1 MLILSFVFHRCGVNM
16 LRKNYYILSDGILKR
31 KENTLYFVN
40 NKGKKPIPINKIYSI
55 YAYGQITFSSQVM
68 SLLAKKG
75 ILIHFFNYYGFYNG
89 SYYPR
94 ETLLSGD
101 LLVRQAEYYLNQSK
115 RLELA
120 KLFVE
125 GAANNI
131 LKVLSYYKIEND
143 VNEILKE
150 LTKTNKITEIMN
162 VEGRIRSEYYSKF
175 DEILPEEFKMEGRS
189 RQPPKNMI
197 NSLISFGNSMMY
209 STVLTEIYNTQLNPT
224 ISYLHEPFERRFSL
238 SLDLSEIFKP
248 IFVDRLIF
256 YFVNKRM
263 ISKKDF
269 NQDLNCCLL
278 NDSGRNK
285 FIKEYN
291 KRLEK
296 TIKHKDLNKKVSYQR
311 LIRLEAYKLKKHI
324 LGIKKYNPFVIWW

>member
-1 MLILSFVFHRCGVNM
+1 MPK
-16 LRKNYYILSDGILKR
+16 KNYYILSEGILKR

-40 NKGKKPIPINKIYSI
+40 KKGKKPIPINKIYSI

-68 SLLAKKG
+68 NLLSKNG
-75 ILIHFFNYYGFYNG
+75 IPIHFFNYYGFYSG

-101 LLVRQAEYYLNQSK
+101 LLVKQAEHYLNSVK

-125 GAANNI
+125 GASNNI
-131 LKVLSYYKIEND
+131 LKVLAYYKIESNIK
-143 VNEILKE
+143 EIVLELKSA
-150 LTKTNKITEIMN
+150 KQITEIMN
-162 VEGRIRSEYYSKF
+162 IEGRIRSEYYSKF
-175 DEILPEEFKMEGRS
+175 DEILPDDFKMEGRS

-209 STVLTEIYNTQLNPT
+209 STVLTELYNTQLNPT
-224 ISYLHEPFERRFSL
+224 ISYLHEPLERRFSL

-256 YFVNKRM
+256 YLVNKKM
-263 ISKKDF
+263 ITKKDF
-269 NQDLNCCLL
+269 NEDLNCCLL
-278 NDSGRNK
+278 NDSGRNN

-296 TIKHKDLNKKVSYQR
+296 TIKHKDLNRKVSYQR
-311 LIRLEAYKLKKHI
+311 LIRLEAYKLKKH
-324 LGIKKYNPFVIWW
+324 LLDVKKYIPFVIWW

>member
-1 MLILSFVFHRCGVNM
+1 M

-75 ILIHFFNYYGFYNG
+75 IPIHFFNYYGFYNG

-131 LKVLSYYKIEND
+131 LKVLSYYKIENN

-256 YFVNKRM
+256 YLVNKRM
-263 ISKKDF
+263 ITKKDF

>member
-1 MLILSFVFHRCGVNM
+1 MPK
-16 LRKNYYILSDGILKR
+16 KNYYILSEGILKR
-31 KENTLYFVN
+31 KENTIYFVN
-40 NKGKKPIPINKIYSI
+40 EKGKKPIPINKVYSI

-68 SLLAKKG
+68 SLLSKNG
-75 ILIHFFNYYGFYNG
+75 IPIHFFNYYGFYSG

-101 LLVRQAEYYLNQSK
+101 LIVRQADYYLNIQK

-125 GAANNI
+125 GAAKNI
-131 LKVLSYYKIEND
+131 LKVLAYYKIENNI
-143 VNEILKE
+143 NETLSE
-150 LTKTNKITEIMN
+150 LPSTNKITEIMN
-162 VEGRIRSEYYSKF
+162 IEGRIRSEYYSKF
-175 DEILPEEFKMEGRS
+175 DDILPDDFKMEGRS
-189 RQPPKNMI
+189 RQPPKNMV

-209 STVLTEIYNTQLNPT
+209 STVLTELYNTQLNPT
-224 ISYLHEPFERRFSL
+224 ISYLHEPSERRFSL

-256 YFVNKRM
+256 YMVNKRM
-263 ISKKDF
+263 LSKKDF
-269 NQDLNCCLL
+269 NEDLNCCLL
-278 NDSGRNK
+278 NDKGRNK

-296 TIKHKDLNKKVSYQR
+296 TIKHKKLKKNVSYQR

-324 LGIKKYNPFVIWW
+324 LGIEKYDPFVSWW

>member
-1 MLILSFVFHRCGVNM
+1 MSK
-16 LRKNYYILSDGILKR
+16 KNYYILSEGILKR
-31 KENTLYFVN
+31 KENTIYFVN
-40 NKGKKPIPINKIYSI
+40 EKGKKPIPINKVYSI

-68 SLLAKKG
+68 SLLSKNG
-75 ILIHFFNYYGFYNG
+75 VPIHFFNYYGFYNG

-101 LLVRQAEYYLNQSK
+101 LLVKQADYYLNTQK

-131 LKVLSYYKIEND
+131 LKVLAYYKIEN
-143 VNEILKE
+143 NIKE
-150 LTKTNKITEIMN
+150 TLSELNSTNKITEIMN
-162 VEGRIRSEYYSKF
+162 IEGRIRSEYYSKF
-175 DEILPEEFKMEGRS
+175 DEILPDDFKMEGRS

-209 STVLTEIYNTQLNPT
+209 STVLTELYNTQLNPT
-224 ISYLHEPFERRFSL
+224 ISYLHEPSERRFSL

-256 YFVNKRM
+256 YMVNKRM
-263 ISKKDF
+263 LSKKDF
-269 NQDLNCCLL
+269 NEDLNCCLL
-278 NDSGRNK
+278 NDKGRNK

-296 TIKHKDLNKKVSYQR
+296 TIKHKKLKKNVSYQR

-324 LGIKKYNPFVIWW
+324 LDIEKYDPFVSWW

>member
-1 MLILSFVFHRCGVNM
+1 MSK
-16 LRKNYYILSDGILKR
+16 KNYYILSEGILKR
-31 KENTLYFVN
+31 KENTIYFVN
-40 NKGKKPIPINKIYSI
+40 EKGKKPIPINKVYSI

-68 SLLAKKG
+68 SLLSKNG
-75 ILIHFFNYYGFYNG
+75 VPIHFFNYYGFYNG

-101 LLVRQAEYYLNQSK
+101 LLVKQADYYLNIQK

-131 LKVLSYYKIEND
+131 LKVLAYYKIEN
-143 VNEILKE
+143 NIKE
-150 LTKTNKITEIMN
+150 TLSELNSTNKITEIMN
-162 VEGRIRSEYYSKF
+162 IEGRIRSEYYSKF
-175 DEILPEEFKMEGRS
+175 DEILPDDFKMEGRS

-209 STVLTEIYNTQLNPT
+209 STVLTELYNTQLNPT
-224 ISYLHEPFERRFSL
+224 ISYLHEPSERRFSL

-256 YFVNKRM
+256 YMVNKRM
-263 ISKKDF
+263 LSKKDF
-269 NQDLNCCLL
+269 NEDLNCCLL
-278 NDSGRNK
+278 NDKGRNK

-296 TIKHKDLNKKVSYQR
+296 TIKHKKLKKNVSYQR

-324 LGIKKYNPFVIWW
+324 LGIEKYDPFVSWW

>member
-1 MLILSFVFHRCGVNM
+1 M
-16 LRKNYYILSDGILKR
+16 LRKDYYILSEGILKR

-75 ILIHFFNYYGFYNG
+75 IPIHFFNYYGFYNG

-101 LLVRQAEYYLNQSK
+101 LLVRQAEYYLNQPK

-131 LKVLSYYKIEND
+131 LKVLSYYKIENN
-143 VNEILKE
+143 VNEILME
-150 LTKTNKITEIMN
+150 LNKTNKITEIMN

-175 DEILPEEFKMEGRS
+175 DEILPKEFKMEGRS

-256 YFVNKRM
+256 YLVNKKM
-263 ISKKDF
+263 ITKKDF

>member
-1 MLILSFVFHRCGVNM
+1 M
-16 LRKNYYILSDGILKR
+16 LRKNYYILSEGILKR

-75 ILIHFFNYYGFYNG
+75 IPIHFFNYYGFYNG

-256 YFVNKRM
+256 YLVNKRM
-263 ISKKDF
+263 ITKKDF

-296 TIKHKDLNKKVSYQR
+296 TIKHKDLSKKVSYQR

>member
-1 MLILSFVFHRCGVNM
+1 MPK
-16 LRKNYYILSDGILKR
+16 KNYYILSEGILKR
-31 KENTLYFVN
+31 KENTIYFVN
-40 NKGKKPIPINKIYSI
+40 EKGKKPIPINKVYSI

-68 SLLAKKG
+68 SLLSKNG
-75 ILIHFFNYYGFYNG
+75 ISIHFFNYYGFYSG

-101 LLVRQAEYYLNQSK
+101 LIVRQADYYLNIQK

-125 GAANNI
+125 GAAKNI
-131 LKVLSYYKIEND
+131 LKVLAYYKIENNI
-143 VNEILKE
+143 NETLSE
-150 LTKTNKITEIMN
+150 LPSTNKITEIMN
-162 VEGRIRSEYYSKF
+162 IEGRIRSEYYSKF
-175 DEILPEEFKMEGRS
+175 DDILPDDFKMEGRS
-189 RQPPKNMI
+189 RQPPKNMV

-209 STVLTEIYNTQLNPT
+209 STVLTELYNTQLNPT
-224 ISYLHEPFERRFSL
+224 ISYLHEPSERRFSL

-256 YFVNKRM
+256 YMVNKRM
-263 ISKKDF
+263 LSKKDF
-269 NQDLNCCLL
+269 NEDLNCCLL
-278 NDSGRNK
+278 NDKGRNK

-296 TIKHKDLNKKVSYQR
+296 TIKHKKLKKNVSYQR

-324 LGIKKYNPFVIWW
+324 LGIEKYDPFVSWW

>member
-1 MLILSFVFHRCGVNM
+1 M
-16 LRKNYYILSDGILKR
+16 LRKNYYILSEGILKR

-75 ILIHFFNYYGFYNG
+75 IPIHFFNYYGFYNG
-89 SYYPR
+89 SYYPC

-120 KLFVE
+120 KLFIE

-256 YFVNKRM
+256 YLVNKRM

>member
-1 MLILSFVFHRCGVNM
+1 MSE
-16 LRKNYYILSDGILKR
+16 GILKR

-75 ILIHFFNYYGFYNG
+75 IPIHFFNYYGFYNG

-256 YFVNKRM
+256 YLVNKRM
-263 ISKKDF
+263 ITKKDF

-296 TIKHKDLNKKVSYQR
+296 TIKHKDLSKKVSYQR

>member
-1 MLILSFVFHRCGVNM
+1 MSK
-16 LRKNYYILSDGILKR
+16 KNYYILSEGILKR
-31 KENTLYFVN
+31 KENTIYFVN
-40 NKGKKPIPINKIYSI
+40 EKGKKPIPINKVYSI

-68 SLLAKKG
+68 SLLSKNG
-75 ILIHFFNYYGFYNG
+75 VPIHFFNYYGFYSG

-101 LLVRQAEYYLNQSK
+101 LLVKQADYYLNTQK

-131 LKVLSYYKIEND
+131 LKVLAYYKIEN
-143 VNEILKE
+143 NIKE
-150 LTKTNKITEIMN
+150 TLSELNSTNKITEIMN
-162 VEGRIRSEYYSKF
+162 IEGRIRSEYYSKF
-175 DEILPEEFKMEGRS
+175 DEILPDDFKMEGRS

-209 STVLTEIYNTQLNPT
+209 STVLTELYNTQLNPT
-224 ISYLHEPFERRFSL
+224 ISYLHEPSERRFSL

-256 YFVNKRM
+256 YMVNKRM
-263 ISKKDF
+263 LSKKDF
-269 NQDLNCCLL
+269 NEDLNCCLL
-278 NDSGRNK
+278 NDKGRNK

-296 TIKHKDLNKKVSYQR
+296 TIKHKKLKKNVSYQR

-324 LGIKKYNPFVIWW
+324 LDIEKYDPFVSWW

>member
-1 MLILSFVFHRCGVNM
+1 MSK
-16 LRKNYYILSDGILKR
+16 KNYYILSEGILKR
-31 KENTLYFVN
+31 KENTIYFVN
-40 NKGKKPIPINKIYSI
+40 EKGKKPIPINKVYSI

-68 SLLAKKG
+68 SLLSKNG
-75 ILIHFFNYYGFYNG
+75 VPIHFFNYYGFYSG

-101 LLVRQAEYYLNQSK
+101 LLVKQADYYLNIQK

-131 LKVLSYYKIEND
+131 LKVLAYYKIEN
-143 VNEILKE
+143 NIKE
-150 LTKTNKITEIMN
+150 TLSELNSTNKITEIMN
-162 VEGRIRSEYYSKF
+162 IEGRIRSEYYSKF
-175 DEILPEEFKMEGRS
+175 DEILPDDFKMEGRS
-189 RQPPKNMI
+189 RQPLKNMI

-209 STVLTEIYNTQLNPT
+209 STVLTELYNTQLNPT
-224 ISYLHEPFERRFSL
+224 ISYLHEPSERRFSL

-256 YFVNKRM
+256 YMVNKRM
-263 ISKKDF
+263 LSKKDF
-269 NQDLNCCLL
+269 NEDLNCCLL
-278 NDSGRNK
+278 NDKGRNK

-296 TIKHKDLNKKVSYQR
+296 TIKHKKLKKNVSYQR

-324 LGIKKYNPFVIWW
+324 LGIEKYNPFVSWW

>member
-1 MLILSFVFHRCGVNM
+1 MSK
-16 LRKNYYILSDGILKR
+16 KNYYILSEGILKR
-31 KENTLYFVN
+31 KENTIYFVN
-40 NKGKKPIPINKIYSI
+40 EKGKKPIPINKVYSI

-68 SLLAKKG
+68 SLLSKNG
-75 ILIHFFNYYGFYNG
+75 VPIHFFNYYGFYSG

-101 LLVRQAEYYLNQSK
+101 LLVKQADYYLNIQK

-131 LKVLSYYKIEND
+131 LKVLAYYKIEN
-143 VNEILKE
+143 NIKE
-150 LTKTNKITEIMN
+150 TLSELNSTNKITEIMN
-162 VEGRIRSEYYSKF
+162 IEGRIRSEYYSKF
-175 DEILPEEFKMEGRS
+175 DEILPDDFKMEGRS

-209 STVLTEIYNTQLNPT
+209 STVLTELYNTQLNPT
-224 ISYLHEPFERRFSL
+224 ISYLHEPSERRFSL

-256 YFVNKRM
+256 YMVNKRM
-263 ISKKDF
+263 LSKKDF
-269 NQDLNCCLL
+269 NEDLNCCLL
-278 NDSGRNK
+278 NDKGRNK

-296 TIKHKDLNKKVSYQR
+296 RLNIKN
-311 LIRLEAYKLKKHI
+311 
-324 LGIKKYNPFVIWW
+324 

>member
-1 MLILSFVFHRCGVNM
+1 M

>member
-1 MLILSFVFHRCGVNM
+1 MSK
-16 LRKNYYILSDGILKR
+16 KNYYILSEGILKR
-31 KENTLYFVN
+31 KENTIYFVN
-40 NKGKKPIPINKIYSI
+40 EKGKKPIPINKVYSI

-68 SLLAKKG
+68 SLLSKNG
-75 ILIHFFNYYGFYNG
+75 VLIHFFNYYGFYSG

-101 LLVRQAEYYLNQSK
+101 LLVKQADYYLNTQK

-131 LKVLSYYKIEND
+131 LKVLAYYKIEN
-143 VNEILKE
+143 NIKE
-150 LTKTNKITEIMN
+150 TLSELNSTNKITEIMN
-162 VEGRIRSEYYSKF
+162 IEGRIRSEYYTKF
-175 DEILPEEFKMEGRS
+175 DEILPDDFKMEGRS

-209 STVLTEIYNTQLNPT
+209 STVLTELYNTQLNPT
-224 ISYLHEPFERRFSL
+224 ISYLHEPSERRFSL

-256 YFVNKRM
+256 YMVNKRM
-263 ISKKDF
+263 LSKKDF
-269 NQDLNCCLL
+269 NEDLNCCLL
-278 NDSGRNK
+278 NDKGRNK

-296 TIKHKDLNKKVSYQR
+296 TIKHKKLKKNVSYQR

-324 LGIKKYNPFVIWW
+324 LDIEKYDPFVSWW

>member
-1 MLILSFVFHRCGVNM
+1 MAK
-16 LRKNYYILSDGILKR
+16 KNYYLLSEGILKR
-31 KENTLYFVN
+31 KENTIYFVSQ
-40 NKGKKPIPINKIYSI
+40 KGKKPIPINKVYSV
-55 YAYGQITFSSQVM
+55 YAYGQITISSQVINLF
-68 SLLAKKG
+68 SKEG
-75 ILIHFFNYYGFYNG
+75 IPIHFFNYYGFYNG

-94 ETLLSGD
+94 ETLLSGN
-101 LLVRQAEYYLNQSK
+101 LLIKQCEYYSDYSK
-115 RLELA
+115 RIELA

-125 GAANNI
+125 GAAKNI
-131 LKVLSYYKIEND
+131 MKVLAYYKIDNNIQKTLGD
-143 VNEILKE
+143 LN
-150 LTKTNKITEIMN
+150 KTNKITEIMN
-162 VEGRIRSEYYSKF
+162 VEGRIRAEYYLKF
-175 DEILPEEFKMEGRS
+175 DEILPDDFKMEGRS

-224 ISYLHEPFERRFSL
+224 ISYLHEPLERRFSL

-256 YFVNKRM
+256 YLVNKGM
-263 ISKKDF
+263 IKKEDF
-269 NQDLNCCLL
+269 DQELNCCLL
-278 NDSGRNK
+278 NEKGRAK

-296 TIKHKDLNKKVSYQR
+296 TIKHKDLNKKVSYRR

-324 LGIKKYNPFVIWW
+324 LGTKKYQPFNIWW

>member
-1 MLILSFVFHRCGVNM
+1 M
-16 LRKNYYILSDGILKR
+16 SDGILKR

-75 ILIHFFNYYGFYNG
+75 IPIHFFNYYGFYNG

-131 LKVLSYYKIEND
+131 LKVLSYYKIENN

-162 VEGRIRSEYYSKF
+162 VEGRIMSEYYSKF

-256 YFVNKRM
+256 YLVNKRM
-263 ISKKDF
+263 IIKKDF

-291 KRLEK
+291 KRLKK
-296 TIKHKDLNKKVSYQR
+296 TIKHKNLNKKVSYQR

>member
-1 MLILSFVFHRCGVNM
+1 MSK
-16 LRKNYYILSDGILKR
+16 KNYYILSEGILKR
-31 KENTLYFVN
+31 KENTIYFVN
-40 NKGKKPIPINKIYSI
+40 EKGKKPIPINKVYSI

-68 SLLAKKG
+68 SLLSKNG
-75 ILIHFFNYYGFYNG
+75 VLIHFFNYYGFYSG

-101 LLVRQAEYYLNQSK
+101 LLVKQADYYLNTQK

-131 LKVLSYYKIEND
+131 LKVLAYYKIEN
-143 VNEILKE
+143 NIKE
-150 LTKTNKITEIMN
+150 TLSELNSTNKITEIMN
-162 VEGRIRSEYYSKF
+162 IEGRIRSEYYSKF
-175 DEILPEEFKMEGRS
+175 DEILPDDFKMEGRS

-209 STVLTEIYNTQLNPT
+209 STVLTELYNTQLNPT
-224 ISYLHEPFERRFSL
+224 ISYLHEPSERRFSL

-256 YFVNKRM
+256 YMVNKRM
-263 ISKKDF
+263 LSKKDF
-269 NQDLNCCLL
+269 NEDLNCCLL
-278 NDSGRNK
+278 NDKGRNK

-296 TIKHKDLNKKVSYQR
+296 TIKHKKLKKNVSYQR
-311 LIRLEAYKLKKHI
+311 LIRLEAYKLKNI
-324 LGIKKYNPFVIWW
+324 F

>member
-1 MLILSFVFHRCGVNM
+1 MSK
-16 LRKNYYILSDGILKR
+16 KNYYILSEGILKR
-31 KENTLYFVN
+31 KENTIYFVN
-40 NKGKKPIPINKIYSI
+40 EKGKKPIPINKVYSI

-68 SLLAKKG
+68 SLLSKNG
-75 ILIHFFNYYGFYNG
+75 VPIHFFNYYGFYSG

-101 LLVRQAEYYLNQSK
+101 LLVKQADYYLNIQK

-131 LKVLSYYKIEND
+131 LKVLPYYKIEN
-143 VNEILKE
+143 NIKE
-150 LTKTNKITEIMN
+150 TLSELNSTNKITEIMN
-162 VEGRIRSEYYSKF
+162 IEGRIRSEYYSKF
-175 DEILPEEFKMEGRS
+175 DEILPDDFKMEGRS

-209 STVLTEIYNTQLNPT
+209 STVLTELYNTQLNPT
-224 ISYLHEPFERRFSL
+224 ISYLHEPSERRFSL

-256 YFVNKRM
+256 YMVNKRM
-263 ISKKDF
+263 LSKKDF
-269 NQDLNCCLL
+269 NEDLNCCLL
-278 NDSGRNK
+278 NDKGRNK

-296 TIKHKDLNKKVSYQR
+296 TIKHKKLKKNVSYQR

-324 LGIKKYNPFVIWW
+324 LGIEKYDPFVSWW

>member
-1 MLILSFVFHRCGVNM
+1 MSK
-16 LRKNYYILSDGILKR
+16 KNYYILSEGILKR
-31 KENTLYFVN
+31 KENTIYFVN
-40 NKGKKPIPINKIYSI
+40 EKGKKPIPINKVYSI

-68 SLLAKKG
+68 SLLSKNG
-75 ILIHFFNYYGFYNG
+75 VPIHFFNYYGFYSG
-89 SYYPR
+89 SYYPH

-101 LLVRQAEYYLNQSK
+101 LLVKQADYYLNIQK

-131 LKVLSYYKIEND
+131 LKVLAYYKIEN
-143 VNEILKE
+143 NIKE
-150 LTKTNKITEIMN
+150 TLSELNSTNKITEIMN
-162 VEGRIRSEYYSKF
+162 IEGRIRSEYYSKF
-175 DEILPEEFKMEGRS
+175 DEILPDDFKMEGRS

-209 STVLTEIYNTQLNPT
+209 STVLTELYNTQLNPT
-224 ISYLHEPFERRFSL
+224 ISYLHEPSERRFSL

-256 YFVNKRM
+256 YMVNKRM
-263 ISKKDF
+263 LSKKDF
-269 NQDLNCCLL
+269 NEDLNCCLL
-278 NDSGRNK
+278 NDKGRNK

-296 TIKHKDLNKKVSYQR
+296 TIKHKKLKKNVSYQR

-324 LGIKKYNPFVIWW
+324 LGIEKYDPFVSWW

>member
-1 MLILSFVFHRCGVNM
+1 MSK
-16 LRKNYYILSDGILKR
+16 KNYYILSEGILKR
-31 KENTLYFVN
+31 KENTIYFQN
-40 NKGKKPIPINKIYSI
+40 KKGKKPIPINKVYAV

-68 SLLAKKG
+68 NLFSKNG
-75 ILIHFFNYYGFYNG
+75 VPIHFFNYYGFYSG
-89 SYYPR
+89 SYYPK

-101 LLVRQAEYYLNQSK
+101 LVVKQSKFYLDNSK

-125 GAANNI
+125 GAGKNI
-131 LKVLSYYKIEND
+131 LKVLKYYKIESNIED
-143 VNEILKE
+143 ILKE
-150 LTKTNKITEIMN
+150 LDKTNKITEILN
-162 VEGRIRSEYYSKF
+162 VEGRIRAEYYTKF
-175 DEILPEEFKMEGRS
+175 DEILPDNFKMEGRS
-189 RQPPKNMI
+189 RQPPKNML

-209 STVLTEIYNTQLNPT
+209 STVLTELYNTQLNPT
-224 ISYLHEPFERRFSL
+224 ISYLHEPSERRFSL

-256 YFVNKRM
+256 YLVNKK
-263 ISKKDF
+263 IIKEDDF
-269 NQDLNCCLL
+269 NQELNCCLL
-278 NDSGRNK
+278 NDKGRNK

-296 TIKHKDLNKKVSYQR
+296 TIKHKDLGKNVSYQR

-324 LGIKKYNPFVIWW
+324 LDVKKYEPFVIWW

>member
-1 MLILSFVFHRCGVNM
+1 MSK
-16 LRKNYYILSDGILKR
+16 KNYYILSEGILKR
-31 KENTLYFVN
+31 KENTIYFVSE
-40 NKGKKPIPINKIYSI
+40 KGKKPIPINKVYSI

-68 SLLAKKG
+68 SLLSKNG
-75 ILIHFFNYYGFYNG
+75 VPIHFFNYYGFYSG

-101 LLVRQAEYYLNQSK
+101 LLVKQADYYLNIQK

-131 LKVLSYYKIEND
+131 LKVLAYYKIEN
-143 VNEILKE
+143 NIKE
-150 LTKTNKITEIMN
+150 TLSELNSTNKITEIMN
-162 VEGRIRSEYYSKF
+162 IEGRIRSEYYSKF
-175 DEILPEEFKMEGRS
+175 DEILPDDFKMEGRS

-209 STVLTEIYNTQLNPT
+209 STVLTELYNTQLNPT
-224 ISYLHEPFERRFSL
+224 ISYLHEPSERRFSL

-256 YFVNKRM
+256 YMVNKRM
-263 ISKKDF
+263 LSKKDF
-269 NQDLNCCLL
+269 NEDLNCCLL
-278 NDSGRNK
+278 NDKGRNK

-291 KRLEK
+291 KRLKK
-296 TIKHKDLNKKVSYQR
+296 TIKHKKLKKNVSYQR

-324 LGIKKYNPFVIWW
+324 LGIEKYDPFVSWW